1 MNDRQSKTPRNA
13 VVTTPRVWS
22 WSLAVALG
30 ALALTATLLVLP
42 QRAMSYSAS
51 QAEAQTDPSNDPYDF
66 PGIQVCCHP
75 PRPRGP
81 AYCERSPDD
90 PRCEGRRGRGRGRG
104 HGHGHG
110 DDVVDV
116 DCGAGPKAR
125 RVFTNLQEAVEYVDD
140 GGLVRV
146 HSAFPGGGCV
156 GNVVINKSVTIV
168 GVGENDAN
176 ASDDDSYRGPPQSGR
191 PITAVVDGCI
201 SIWGPGRPRV
211 TLRDIEILGT
221 TSGYVK
227 DCNPVPTVNEGTTG
241 LTPPRQR
248 SGENLFT
255 ALMIDGGTFVGSNVS
270 VRSAGRA
277 FYAEHSVV
285 EITGGNFAAHPAYDA
300 ADAAVWLLRTQARLQ
315 GVSIAGGRDG
325 VYISMLDRYAVVF
338 KDVSILPVR
347 TQVGG
352 VYPADGRLYRGKTGV
367 RVKVDYEDLPS
378 TADHDVAQFNW
389 TGGTVHGYRQG
400 VDVGPGVNGTITG
413 VTVVDTKRAVHVS
426 RGAQI
431 DFTNNKITGNQQ
443 VGIQIEPGA
452 IGQAS
457 NNDITWIRG
466 DCICYGD
473 ECNGEHDGE
482 MGGFALHGNVCRSE
496 RSRGRDYE
504 DVGGDDW

>member
-1 MNDRQSKTPRNA
+1 M
-13 VVTTPRVWS
+13 TTSRVWS
-22 WSLAVALG
+22 WSLAAALCG
-30 ALALTATLLVLP
+30 LALTLTLLALP
-42 QRAMSYSAS
+42 KPALSYSAA
-51 QAEAQTDPSNDPYDF
+51 QAEAQTDPSSDPYDF
-66 PGIQVCCHP
+66 PGIQVCCRQQRSH
-75 PRPRGP
+75 GP
-81 AYCERSPDD
+81 AYCERYPDD
-90 PRCEGRRGRGRGRG
+90 PRCDDDRRGRRGKRHGN
-104 HGHGHG
+104 GHGHG

-125 RVFTNLQEAVEYVDD
+125 RVFTSLQEAVEYVDE
-140 GGLVRV
+140 GGLIRVR
-146 HSAFPGGGCV
+146 SAFPGNGCV
-156 GNVVINKSVTIV
+156 GNVVITKSVTIV
-168 GVGENDAN
+168 GIGENGGESADGDDA
-176 ASDDDSYRGPPQSGR
+176 YRGPPRSGR

-211 TLRDIEILGT
+211 SLRDLEILGT

-227 DCNPVPTVNEGTTG
+227 DCNPVPTINVGTTG

-255 ALMIDGGTFVGSNVS
+255 ALMVDGGILTGSNVS

-300 ADAAVWLLRTQARLQ
+300 ADAAMWLLRTQARLE

-325 VYISMLDRYAVVF
+325 VVISMLDRYPVTF
-338 KDVSILPVR
+338 KDVAILPVR

-352 VYPADGRLYRGKTGV
+352 VYPADGRLYRGNTGI
-367 RVKVDYEDLPS
+367 RIKVDYEDLPS
-378 TADHDVAQFNW
+378 TADHEVAQFNW

-400 VDVGPGVNGTITG
+400 IDVGPGVNGAINGLTI
-413 VTVVDTKRAVHVS
+413 VDTKRAAHFA
-426 RGAQI
+426 RGAQLA
-431 DFTNNKITGNQQ
+431 FTNNKITGNQH
-443 VGIQIEPGA
+443 VGIQIDPGA

-457 NNDITWIRG
+457 NNDVTWIRG

-473 ECNGEHDGE
+473 ECNGEHDTVV
-482 MGGFALHGNVCRSE
+482 GGFELHGNVCRSD
-496 RSRGRDYE
+496 RGRGQDYE